1 MRGLNIFLH
10 PSPNFGRRRHGRGPD
25 MVVLHH
31 TAMRDAASALARL
44 CDPAAEVSCHYLIDE
59 RGHIFRLVDEALRAW
74 HAGAGRWGRVEDV
87 NSHSIGI
94 ELANPGPL
102 KGHPPYAAPQ
112 MDALE
117 LLLGDILK
125 RHRIAPQAVIAHSD
139 MAPGRKAD
147 PGAGFDWR
155 RLALRG
161 LSVWCAPGEQH
172 KPDEA
177 AFLEQA
183 AAFGYPVGEDIP
195 THAILDAFRLR
206 FRPRHQGPL
215 DGDDMAIIMALAQ
228 TYPCRLGP

>member
-1 MRGLNIFLH
+1 MGAAEIFLR

-31 TAMRDAASALARL
+31 TAMRDAASALERL

-102 KGHPPYAAPQ
+102 RGHPPFAAAQ

-161 LSVWCAPGEQH
+161 LAVWPEPSMRQA
-172 KPDEA
+172 PDEA

-183 AAFGYPVGEDIP
+183 AAFGYPVGGDVAAE
-195 THAILDAFRLR
+195 TILAAFRLR

-215 DGDDMAIIMALAQ
+215 DGDDMAIITALAQ